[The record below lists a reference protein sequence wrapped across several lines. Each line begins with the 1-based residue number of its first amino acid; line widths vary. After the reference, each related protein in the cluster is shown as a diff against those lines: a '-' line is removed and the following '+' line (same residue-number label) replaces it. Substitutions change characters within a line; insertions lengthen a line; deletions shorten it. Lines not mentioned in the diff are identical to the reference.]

1 MFTTYFLPLLA
12 VVLLCAFWAIFQMWL
27 ARHDADAKSRS
38 LKCGGCGRQ
47 DECDSA
53 ADRSN

>member
-1 MFTTYFLPLLA
+1 MTTYLFPLLA
-12 VVLLCAFWAIFQMWL
+12 MVLLCAFWAVFQVWL
-27 ARHDADAKSRS
+27 ARHDRDAKTRS

-53 ADRSN
+53 ADRSI